1 MSMAWETTVDDIVTV
16 CANNGETV
24 TEEQA
29 ENIIENL
36 DYYKIEK
43 EALHGDDMLEQLDYA
58 YDEIWEQI
66 VEKNLV

>member
-1 MSMAWETTVDDIVTV
+1 MSMAWETTVDDVITV
-16 CANNGETV
+16 CTNNGETV

-36 DYYKIEK
+36 DHYKIEK

-58 YDEIWEQI
+58 YGEIWEQI